1 MNAIRKNLPLHS
13 ILAMSL
19 MAFSAQSFSA
29 QSKET
34 PEARSETKPSI
45 VLVHGAFAESSS
57 WNGVAA
63 RLLSRG
69 YPVVAA
75 ANPLRSVKGDA
86 AHLDGVVAS
95 ITGPVVLVGHSYGG
109 LVISNA
115 DNSGHKIKALVY
127 VAAFAPEAG
136 ETASGLSARFPG
148 SSLGSAL
155 ASPVALQDG
164 GNDLYIRQDRF
175 HDQFAADIPDA
186 DAAAAAV
193 AQRPIT
199 DKALNEPSGTPL
211 WTSIPSWS
219 IYGSQ
224 DKNIPAAA
232 LAFMAKRAQ
241 SKRAVAIDGASHVIM
256 ISHPDEVASLIIEAA
271 EAR

>member
-1 MNAIRKNLPLHS
+1 MNSLMKQLPLYC
-13 ILAMSL
+13 ILAFGL
-19 MAFSAQSFSA
+19 MAFSAQSKENEAA
-29 QSKET
+29 QLGSKPT
-34 PEARSETKPSI
+34 I

-57 WNGVAA
+57 WNDVTV

-86 AHLDGVVAS
+86 AYLDGVVGS
-95 ITGPVVLVGHSYGG
+95 IKGPVVLVGHSYGG
-109 LVISNA
+109 SVISNV

-136 ETASGLSARFPG
+136 ETAAGLSARFPG

-155 ASPVALQDG
+155 APPVALPNG

-175 HDQFAADIPDA
+175 HDQFAADIPSA

-199 DKALNEPSGTPL
+199 DKALNEPSGAPA
-211 WTSIPSWS
+211 WASIPSWS
-219 IYGSQ
+219 IYGNQ

-232 LAFMAKRAQ
+232 LAFMARRAQ
-241 SKRAVAIDGASHVIM
+241 SKRAVAIDGGSHVVM
-256 ISHPDEVASLIIEAA
+256 MSHPDEVASLIVEAA
-271 EAR
+271 QSR

>member
-1 MNAIRKNLPLHS
+1 MNTLTKKPAFYW

-19 MAFSAQSFSA
+19 MAFSAE
-29 QSKET
+29 SKEKET
-34 PEARSETKPSI
+34 AQPETKPTI

-57 WNGVAA
+57 WNGVTA

-86 AHLDGVVAS
+86 AYLDGVVGS
-95 ITGPVVLVGHSYGG
+95 IKGPVVLVGHSYGG

-115 DNSGHKIKALVY
+115 DNSGRRIKALVY
-127 VAAFAPEAG
+127 VAAFAPEVG
-136 ETASGLSARFPG
+136 ETAADLSARFPG

-155 ASPVALQDG
+155 APPVALQDG

-175 HDQFAADIPDA
+175 HDQFAADIPVA

-199 DKALNEPSGTPL
+199 DKALNEPSGMPV

-232 LAFMAKRAQ
+232 LAFMAQRAQ
-241 SKRAVAIDGASHVIM
+241 SKRTVAIDGASHVVM
-256 ISHPDEVASLIIEAA
+256 MSHPDEVASLIVEAA
-271 EAR
+271 QSR

>member
-1 MNAIRKNLPLHS
+1 MKTLAKKTALYW
-13 ILAMSL
+13 ILATSL
-19 MAFSAQSFSA
+19 MAFSV
-29 QSKET
+29 QSKDKEVAR
-34 PEARSETKPSI
+34 PEAKPTI

-57 WNGVAA
+57 WNGVTA
-63 RLLSRG
+63 RLLARG

-86 AHLDGVVAS
+86 AYLDGVVGS
-95 ITGPVVLVGHSYGG
+95 IKGPVVLVGHSYGG

-115 DNSGHKIKALVY
+115 DNSDRRIKAIVY

-136 ETASGLSARFPG
+136 ETAAGLSARFPG
-148 SSLGSAL
+148 GSLGQAL
-155 ASPVALQDG
+155 APPVALQEG

-175 HDQFAADIPDA
+175 HDQFAADISDA

-199 DKALNEPSGTPL
+199 DKALNESSGTPL
-211 WTSIPSWS
+211 WTSISSWS

-232 LAFMAKRAQ
+232 LAFMAQRAR
-241 SKRAVAIDGASHVIM
+241 SKRVVAIDGASHVVM
-256 ISHPDEVASLIIEAA
+256 ISHPDEVAGLIVEAA